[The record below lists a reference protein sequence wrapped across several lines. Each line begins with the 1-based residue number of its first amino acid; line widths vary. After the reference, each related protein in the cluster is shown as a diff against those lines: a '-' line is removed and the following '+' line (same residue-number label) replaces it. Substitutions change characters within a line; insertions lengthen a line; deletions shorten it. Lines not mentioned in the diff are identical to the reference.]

1 MADPSLSEWLAALS
15 PAALDAA
22 TFGILFLEGL
32 GVPVLPGVLPMLAQA
47 NAIDAGRTTFVAAV
61 VWATLGD
68 IAGALTVYV
77 LGRWGTRFVPAAW
90 RRALESPKAQRSL
103 DRWGLVAV
111 FFSRWL
117 VSFRIPITLGAGV
130 AKMRFRAYLTA
141 SVLGALLHIVL
152 WQVLLGH
159 FGPQIVEWL
168 DSYTRYWPVLL
179 VLLIAWAAFEVWRH
193 RRSGS
198 GGNTERV

>member
-1 MADPSLSEWLAALS
+1 MADPSLSEWLASLS

-22 TFGILFLEGL
+22 TFGILYLEGL
-32 GVPVLPGVLPMLAQA
+32 GVPVLPGALPMLAQA
-47 NAIDAGRTTFVAAV
+47 SAIDAGRTTFTAAV
-61 VWATLGD
+61 LWAVLGD
-68 IAGALTVYV
+68 VAGALTVYA

-90 RRALESPKAQRSL
+90 RRTLDGPKARRTL

-130 AKMRFRAYLTA
+130 AKMRFRSYLIA
-141 SVLGALLHIVL
+141 SVLGAVVHIIF
-152 WQVLLGH
+152 WQALLGH
-159 FGPQIVEWL
+159 VGPHLFEWL
-168 DSYTRYWPVLL
+168 DAYTRYWPVLL
-179 VLLIAWAAFEVWRH
+179 AALIAWGAFEVWRH
-193 RRSGS
+193 RRSGR